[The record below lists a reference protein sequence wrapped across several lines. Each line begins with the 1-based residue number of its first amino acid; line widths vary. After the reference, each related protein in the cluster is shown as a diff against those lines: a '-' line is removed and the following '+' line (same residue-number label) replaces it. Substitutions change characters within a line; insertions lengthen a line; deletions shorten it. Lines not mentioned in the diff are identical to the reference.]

1 MRDKEQPA
9 RRRRGL
15 LSPFVWAGRSIV
27 QPLAIPEIRAQ
38 AETIRGL
45 HGVLRSRGAGSGPAL
60 VLDADRRFDLQ
71 ASAEALRLQAVEA
84 LDAGRIT
91 MDHYAQLGGVQAGEL
106 AVLLERRR
114 TETARAMWLNLA
126 LAFFFLLL
134 WAWSLQS
141 ALGGFTGLL
150 LLLSGLG
157 VCLLFLAR
165 AVVEAH
171 TNWQIR
177 TGGMG
182 TLREFLL
189 TDDGWMPS

>member
-27 QPLAIPEIRAQ
+27 RPLAVAEIRAQ

-45 HGVLRSRGAGSGPAL
+45 HGVLRSRGVGNGPAL

-71 ASAEALRLQAVEA
+71 ASAEALRLQAAEA
-84 LDAGRIT
+84 LDAGRIA
-91 MDHYAQLGGVQAGEL
+91 MEHYAQLGGVQAGEL
-106 AVLLERRR
+106 AVLLQRRR
-114 TETARAMWLNLA
+114 VETARATRLNLA
-126 LAFFFLLL
+126 FALLFLAVWL
-134 WAWSLQS
+134 WSVFSTPA
-141 ALGGFTGLL
+141 GFTGLL

-157 VCLLFLAR
+157 MCLLFLAR
-165 AVVEAH
+165 AVVEAQ
-171 TNWQIR
+171 TNWQLR
-177 TGGMG
+177 TGRMG
-182 TLREFLL
+182 TLREFLA

>member
-1 MRDKEQPA
+1 MRDKDQPA
-9 RRRRGL
+9 RRHAL
-15 LSPFVWAGRSIV
+15 LRPFIWAGRSIV
-27 QPLAIPEIRAQ
+27 RPLAVAEIRAL
-38 AETIRGL
+38 ADPRRGL
-45 HGVLRSRGAGSGPAL
+45 QGVLRRRGAGSGPAL

-71 ASAEALRLQAVEA
+71 ASAEALRLQAAEA
-84 LDAGRIT
+84 LDTGRIT
-91 MDHYAQLGGVQAGEL
+91 MEHYAQLGGVQAGEL
-106 AVLLERRR
+106 AALLERRR
-114 TETARAMWLNLA
+114 VETARAMWLNLA
-126 LAFFFLLL
+126 LGLFFFLL
-134 WAWSLQS
+134 WAWSLRS
-141 ALGGFTGLL
+141 VPAGVAGLL

-189 TDDGWMPS
+189 TDEGWMPS